1 MESRRIAVVGA
12 GVAGIGA
19 AWLLSQRHEVTLFEA
34 ADRLGGH
41 SNTVV
46 CPLAS
51 GDVPVDTG
59 FIVYNERN
67 YPQLSALF
75 RYTPVTTLP
84 RCSPSA
90 ATCFGPSS

>member
-67 YPQLSALF
+67 
-75 RYTPVTTLP
+75 TPVTTLP